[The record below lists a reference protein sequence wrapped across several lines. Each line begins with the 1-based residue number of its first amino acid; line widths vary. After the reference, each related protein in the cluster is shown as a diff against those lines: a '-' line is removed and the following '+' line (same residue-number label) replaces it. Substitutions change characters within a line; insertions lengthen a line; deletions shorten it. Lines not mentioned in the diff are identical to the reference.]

1 MTDQNPE
8 PVTFESALDALEE
21 IVRRLERGDV
31 GLEEAVTLFEE
42 GQRHLAACRER
53 LAVAQGRID
62 ELTASE
68 LPAAAEPQA
77 DALGGS
83 DAG

>member
-1 MTDQNPE
+1 MTEQNSA

-21 IVRRLERGDV
+21 IVQRLERGDV
-31 GLEEAVTLFEE
+31 GLEEAVALFEE

-68 LPAAAEPQA
+68 LPAAADPPA
-77 DALGGS
+77 DALSGS
-83 DAG
+83 DGG